1 MKLLEELQAYR
12 WCSNELYHAEEKD
25 IVLPR
30 RHIFDV
36 WESIADK
43 DQLLV
48 ASAGTLVIDAIK
60 HLNADPERDHL
71 VEALELNEFIC
82 YMYPSMR
89 PHNKSLLFHVVS
101 DLLGL
106 LLYGIPKKR
115 LSGIE
120 SLEVIDYSGRN
131 TFYPVVRVWQRLK
144 TRIGA
149 TNTLKEDIVEGFI
162 NKIRVEMYVVNHYP
176 FVDDIFF
183 SSRKQIEKWLPALS
197 GFYERTASEILE
209 AYEKWW
215 GLWLCKEEKEKI
227 LESMVERLFVQAKRD
242 FGVDINKEKV
252 IASIM
257 NDDEANKKESER
269 FSRWYRESVDLLF
282 AM

>member
-1 MKLLEELQAYR
+1 M
-12 WCSNELYHAEEKD
+12 
-25 IVLPR
+25 LPR

-48 ASAGTLVIDAIK
+48 TSAGTLVIDAIK
-60 HLNADPERDHL
+60 YLNADPERDHL

-131 TFYPVVRVWQRLK
+131 TFYPVLRVWQRLK

-149 TNTLKEDIVEGFI
+149 ENTLKEDIVEGFI

-197 GFYERTASEILE
+197 GFYERTASEIRRPMKSGGGCGS
-209 AYEKWW
+209 A
-215 GLWLCKEEKEKI
+215 
-227 LESMVERLFVQAKRD
+227 RRKRR
-242 FGVDINKEKV
+242 
-252 IASIM
+252 
-257 NDDEANKKESER
+257 R
-269 FSRWYRESVDLLF
+269 FSKAWWRDSLF
-282 AM
+282 KRKGTSASTSTRKR